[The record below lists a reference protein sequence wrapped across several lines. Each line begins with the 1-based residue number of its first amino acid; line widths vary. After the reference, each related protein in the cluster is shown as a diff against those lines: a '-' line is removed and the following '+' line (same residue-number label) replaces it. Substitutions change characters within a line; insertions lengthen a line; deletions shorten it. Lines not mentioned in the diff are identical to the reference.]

1 MFTHQDKQLIE
12 KLKKLPLDY
21 WDFKEE
27 DTKEFTH
34 GIHNY
39 PAMMVCP
46 ISRNIIQMVQD
57 IRPVTALFDPF
68 AGSGTVLVEGM
79 LSGVDMVSGNDI
91 NPLALFLCKA
101 KTTQIKHS
109 DLEQA
114 CADLLARITVQM

>member
-57 IRPVTALFDPF
+57 
-68 AGSGTVLVEGM
+68 M
-79 LSGVDMVSGNDI
+79 MGNS
-91 NPLALFLCKA
+91 KM
-101 KTTQIKHS
+101 
-109 DLEQA
+109 E
-114 CADLLARITVQM
+114 